1 MSFAKINIYRAL
13 KTHFYK
19 FFIFILLLADA
30 AALSAQQNS
39 VRMVPSGRNAEKYI
53 SSESLRREVEF
64 LSAPSFGGRA
74 SGTRGATEAAFW
86 ISRHYASI
94 GLMPFDGSWS
104 RSFRLPAE
112 GGASGT
118 GATRG
123 MRATSATGATDGMRA
138 TDATDATDGTRAT
151 SGMRATSATGATDGM
166 RATDATD
173 ATDGTRATSGTDGM
187 HGTGGTDGGSALKN
201 DDEGCRG
208 AVGRNIIG
216 FLPGK
221 NTSGKDKYVII
232 AAHYD
237 SHGVIDGNL
246 YPGAD
251 SNASG
256 VVAMLNLAVMFGK
269 MKELGRDYGKNLI
282 FVATDAKERNSA
294 GAEALMAEI
303 RSGSLRNPSSG
314 EAITMDKIYATVVL
328 DIIGSTL
335 EPIHKGRNDF
345 LIMLSGGQFT
355 FDLTRANEGPGLGLD
370 IATNY
375 YGSQSFTEMF
385 HRRFGDQKVFTQN
398 GLTCAVFTS
407 GITMLTN
414 KTSDTAGTLDYEILR
429 KRIYLIFHW
438 LEKIL

>member
-13 KTHFYK
+13 KTHFCK
-19 FFIFILLLADA
+19 IFIFILLLADA

-112 GGASGT
+112 GGTGGT
-118 GATRG
+118 GG
-123 MRATSATGATDGMRA
+123 MRGTDRMRGADGTGGMR
-138 TDATDATDGTRAT
+138 
-151 SGMRATSATGATDGM
+151 GA
-166 RATDATD
+166 
-173 ATDGTRATSGTDGM
+173 
-187 HGTGGTDGGSALKN
+187 GGTDGGSALKN
-201 DDEGCRG
+201 DDEGRGG

-429 KRIYLIFHW
+429 KRIFLIFHW

>member
-112 GGASGT
+112 GGT
-118 GATRG
+118 GG
-123 MRATSATGATDGMRA
+123 MRG
-138 TDATDATDGTRAT
+138 TDGTDGT
-151 SGMRATSATGATDGM
+151 GGTGGMR
-166 RATDATD
+166 
-173 ATDGTRATSGTDGM
+173 
-187 HGTGGTDGGSALKN
+187 GTGGTDGGSALKN

-429 KRIYLIFHW
+429 KRIFLIFHW

>member
-112 GGASGT
+112 GGT
-118 GATRG
+118 GG
-123 MRATSATGATDGMRA
+123 
-138 TDATDATDGTRAT
+138 TDGT
-151 SGMRATSATGATDGM
+151 GGTGGTD
-166 RATDATD
+166 
-173 ATDGTRATSGTDGM
+173 GTDGM

-429 KRIYLIFHW
+429 KRIFLIFHW

>member
-112 GGASGT
+112 GGT
-118 GATRG
+118 GG
-123 MRATSATGATDGMRA
+123 MHGTDGMRG
-138 TDATDATDGTRAT
+138 TGGTDGT
-151 SGMRATSATGATDGM
+151 
-166 RATDATD
+166 
-173 ATDGTRATSGTDGM
+173 
-187 HGTGGTDGGSALKN
+187 HGTDGGSALKN

-429 KRIYLIFHW
+429 KRIFLIFHW

>member
-112 GGASGT
+112 GGT
-118 GATRG
+118 GG
-123 MRATSATGATDGMRA
+123 MHGTDGMRG
-138 TDATDATDGTRAT
+138 TDGT
-151 SGMRATSATGATDGM
+151 
-166 RATDATD
+166 
-173 ATDGTRATSGTDGM
+173 DGT
-187 HGTGGTDGGSALKN
+187 HGTDGGSALKN

-429 KRIYLIFHW
+429 KRIFLIFHW

>member
-112 GGASGT
+112 GGT
-118 GATRG
+118 GGMRG
-123 MRATSATGATDGMRA
+123 MRGADGTVGMRGTGGTGGTHGTDGTDGMRE
-138 TDATDATDGTRAT
+138 
-151 SGMRATSATGATDGM
+151 
-166 RATDATD
+166 
-173 ATDGTRATSGTDGM
+173 
-187 HGTGGTDGGSALKN
+187 TDGGSALKN

-429 KRIYLIFHW
+429 KRIFLIFHW

>member
-112 GGASGT
+112 GG
-118 GATRG
+118 
-123 MRATSATGATDGMRA
+123 
-138 TDATDATDGTRAT
+138 
-151 SGMRATSATGATDGM
+151 
-166 RATDATD
+166 
-173 ATDGTRATSGTDGM
+173 TDGM
-187 HGTGGTDGGSALKN
+187 HGTGGMRGTDGTRATRATSGTGGTHGGSALKN

-375 YGSQSFTEMF
+375 YGSQNFTEMF

-429 KRIYLIFHW
+429 KRIFLIFHW

>member
-13 KTHFYK
+13 KTHFCK
-19 FFIFILLLADA
+19 IFIFILLLADA

-94 GLMPFDGSWS
+94 GLIPFDGSWS

-112 GGASGT
+112 GGTGGT
-118 GATRG
+118 DG
-123 MRATSATGATDGMRA
+123 TDGMR
-138 TDATDATDGTRAT
+138 
-151 SGMRATSATGATDGM
+151 
-166 RATDATD
+166 
-173 ATDGTRATSGTDGM
+173 
-187 HGTGGTDGGSALKN
+187 GTGGTDGGSALKN

-429 KRIYLIFHW
+429 KRIFLIFHW

>member
-112 GGASGT
+112 GG
-118 GATRG
+118 
-123 MRATSATGATDGMRA
+123 TDGI
-138 TDATDATDGTRAT
+138 
-151 SGMRATSATGATDGM
+151 
-166 RATDATD
+166 
-173 ATDGTRATSGTDGM
+173 
-187 HGTGGTDGGSALKN
+187 HGTGGTDGMRGTGGGSALKN

-429 KRIYLIFHW
+429 KRIFLIFHW

>member
-13 KTHFYK
+13 KTHFYI

-112 GGASGT
+112 GGT
-118 GATRG
+118 GG
-123 MRATSATGATDGMRA
+123 MRG
-138 TDATDATDGTRAT
+138 TDGTG
-151 SGMRATSATGATDGM
+151 GMHGTGG
-166 RATDATD
+166 
-173 ATDGTRATSGTDGM
+173 TDGTGGTGGM
-187 HGTGGTDGGSALKN
+187 RGTGGTDGGSALKN

-429 KRIYLIFHW
+429 KRIFLIFHW

>member
-112 GGASGT
+112 GGTHGT
-118 GATRG
+118 G
-123 MRATSATGATDGMRA
+123 
-138 TDATDATDGTRAT
+138 
-151 SGMRATSATGATDGM
+151 
-166 RATDATD
+166 
-173 ATDGTRATSGTDGM
+173 GM
-187 HGTGGTDGGSALKN
+187 HGTDGTDGTGGTHGGSALKN

-256 VVAMLNLAVMFGK
+256 VVALLNLAVMFGK

-429 KRIYLIFHW
+429 KRIFLIFHW

>member
-112 GGASGT
+112 GGM
-118 GATRG
+118 RG
-123 MRATSATGATDGMRA
+123 TDGMR
-138 TDATDATDGTRAT
+138 GT
-151 SGMRATSATGATDGM
+151 G
-166 RATDATD
+166 
-173 ATDGTRATSGTDGM
+173 GTD
-187 HGTGGTDGGSALKN
+187 GTDGGSALKN

-385 HRRFGDQKVFTQN
+385 HRRFGDQKVFTLN

-429 KRIYLIFHW
+429 KRIFLIFHW

>member
-112 GGASGT
+112 GGT
-118 GATRG
+118 GGIRG
-123 MRATSATGATDGMRA
+123 
-138 TDATDATDGTRAT
+138 TDGTDGT
-151 SGMRATSATGATDGM
+151 GGMR
-166 RATDATD
+166 
-173 ATDGTRATSGTDGM
+173 
-187 HGTGGTDGGSALKN
+187 GTGGTDGGSALKN

-370 IATNY
+370 ITTNY

-429 KRIYLIFHW
+429 KRIFLIFHW

>member
-112 GGASGT
+112 SGTSGT

-123 MRATSATGATDGMRA
+123 MRATGGTGGTDGMR
-138 TDATDATDGTRAT
+138 G
-151 SGMRATSATGATDGM
+151 
-166 RATDATD
+166 
-173 ATDGTRATSGTDGM
+173 TDGTRATSGTG
-187 HGTGGTDGGSALKN
+187 GGSALKN

-429 KRIYLIFHW
+429 KRIFLIFHW

>member
-112 GGASGT
+112 GG
-118 GATRG
+118 
-123 MRATSATGATDGMRA
+123 
-138 TDATDATDGTRAT
+138 TDGT
-151 SGMRATSATGATDGM
+151 G
-166 RATDATD
+166 
-173 ATDGTRATSGTDGM
+173 GTDGM

-429 KRIYLIFHW
+429 KRIFLIFHW

>member
-112 GGASGT
+112 GG
-118 GATRG
+118 
-123 MRATSATGATDGMRA
+123 MR
-138 TDATDATDGTRAT
+138 
-151 SGMRATSATGATDGM
+151 
-166 RATDATD
+166 
-173 ATDGTRATSGTDGM
+173 
-187 HGTGGTDGGSALKN
+187 GTGGTGGTHGTDETDGGSALKN
-201 DDEGCRG
+201 DDEGRGG

-385 HRRFGDQKVFTQN
+385 HRKFGDQKVFTQN

-429 KRIYLIFHW
+429 KRIFLIFHW

>member
-112 GGASGT
+112 GGT
-118 GATRG
+118 G
-123 MRATSATGATDGMRA
+123 
-138 TDATDATDGTRAT
+138 
-151 SGMRATSATGATDGM
+151 
-166 RATDATD
+166 
-173 ATDGTRATSGTDGM
+173 GM
-187 HGTGGTDGGSALKN
+187 HGTDGTDEMHGTHGTDGTGGTGGGSALKN
-201 DDEGCRG
+201 DDEGRGG

-414 KTSDTAGTLDYEILR
+414 KTTDTAGTLDYEILR
-429 KRIYLIFHW
+429 KRIFLIFHW

>member
-1 MSFAKINIYRAL
+1 
-13 KTHFYK
+13 
-19 FFIFILLLADA
+19 
-30 AALSAQQNS
+30 
-39 VRMVPSGRNAEKYI
+39 
-53 SSESLRREVEF
+53 
-64 LSAPSFGGRA
+64 
-74 SGTRGATEAAFW
+74 
-86 ISRHYASI
+86 
-94 GLMPFDGSWS
+94 
-104 RSFRLPAE
+104 
-112 GGASGT
+112 
-118 GATRG
+118 
-123 MRATSATGATDGMRA
+123 MR
-138 TDATDATDGTRAT
+138 
-151 SGMRATSATGATDGM
+151 
-166 RATDATD
+166 
-173 ATDGTRATSGTDGM
+173 
-187 HGTGGTDGGSALKN
+187 GTGGTDGGSALKN

-385 HRRFGDQKVFTQN
+385 HRRFGDQKVFTQS

-429 KRIYLIFHW
+429 KRIFLIFHW

>member
-112 GGASGT
+112 GGT
-118 GATRG
+118 GG
-123 MRATSATGATDGMRA
+123 MRG
-138 TDATDATDGTRAT
+138 TDGTG
-151 SGMRATSATGATDGM
+151 GMR
-166 RATDATD
+166 
-173 ATDGTRATSGTDGM
+173 
-187 HGTGGTDGGSALKN
+187 GTGGTDGGSALKN

-429 KRIYLIFHW
+429 KRIFLIFHW

>member
-112 GGASGT
+112 GG
-118 GATRG
+118 
-123 MRATSATGATDGMRA
+123 
-138 TDATDATDGTRAT
+138 
-151 SGMRATSATGATDGM
+151 
-166 RATDATD
+166 
-173 ATDGTRATSGTDGM
+173 TDGM
-187 HGTGGTDGGSALKN
+187 HGTGGMRGTDGTGGMRGTDGTRATSATSGTGGTHGGSALKN
-201 DDEGCRG
+201 DDEGRRG

-429 KRIYLIFHW
+429 KRIFLIFHW

>member
-112 GGASGT
+112 GGTGGMRGT
-118 GATRG
+118 G
-123 MRATSATGATDGMRA
+123 
-138 TDATDATDGTRAT
+138 
-151 SGMRATSATGATDGM
+151 
-166 RATDATD
+166 
-173 ATDGTRATSGTDGM
+173 
-187 HGTGGTDGGSALKN
+187 GTGGTDGGSALKN

-429 KRIYLIFHW
+429 KRIFLIFHW

>member
-39 VRMVPSGRNAEKYI
+39 IRMVPSGRNAEKYI

-112 GGASGT
+112 GGADGT
-118 GATRG
+118 GG
-123 MRATSATGATDGMRA
+123 TGG
-138 TDATDATDGTRAT
+138 TDGT
-151 SGMRATSATGATDGM
+151 
-166 RATDATD
+166 
-173 ATDGTRATSGTDGM
+173 DGT
-187 HGTGGTDGGSALKN
+187 HGTDGGSALKN

-429 KRIYLIFHW
+429 KRIFLIFHW

>member
-112 GGASGT
+112 GGT
-118 GATRG
+118 GG
-123 MRATSATGATDGMRA
+123 MR
-138 TDATDATDGTRAT
+138 
-151 SGMRATSATGATDGM
+151 
-166 RATDATD
+166 
-173 ATDGTRATSGTDGM
+173 GTDGM
-187 HGTGGTDGGSALKN
+187 HGTGGTEGGSALKN

-429 KRIYLIFHW
+429 KRIFLIFHW

>member
-64 LSAPSFGGRA
+64 LTAPSFGGRA

-112 GGASGT
+112 GGTGGMRGT
-118 GATRG
+118 GGTGG
-123 MRATSATGATDGMRA
+123 MRGTDGTGATGATDG
-138 TDATDATDGTRAT
+138 
-151 SGMRATSATGATDGM
+151 
-166 RATDATD
+166 
-173 ATDGTRATSGTDGM
+173 
-187 HGTGGTDGGSALKN
+187 GSTLKN
-201 DDEGCRG
+201 DDEGRGG

-429 KRIYLIFHW
+429 KRIFLIFHW

>member
-1 MSFAKINIYRAL
+1 LSFAKINIYRAL

-112 GGASGT
+112 GGM
-118 GATRG
+118 RG
-123 MRATSATGATDGMRA
+123 MR
-138 TDATDATDGTRAT
+138 
-151 SGMRATSATGATDGM
+151 
-166 RATDATD
+166 
-173 ATDGTRATSGTDGM
+173 
-187 HGTGGTDGGSALKN
+187 GTGGTGGAEGGSALKN

-414 KTSDTAGTLDYEILR
+414 KTTDTAGTLDYEILR
-429 KRIYLIFHW
+429 KRIFLIFHW

>member
-112 GGASGT
+112 GGT
-118 GATRG
+118 GG
-123 MRATSATGATDGMRA
+123 MRG
-138 TDATDATDGTRAT
+138 TDGTD
-151 SGMRATSATGATDGM
+151 GTGGTGG
-166 RATDATD
+166 
-173 ATDGTRATSGTDGM
+173 TDGTGGTGGM
-187 HGTGGTDGGSALKN
+187 RGTGGTDGGSALKN

-429 KRIYLIFHW
+429 KRIFLIFHW

>member
-112 GGASGT
+112 GGT
-118 GATRG
+118 GG
-123 MRATSATGATDGMRA
+123 MR
-138 TDATDATDGTRAT
+138 
-151 SGMRATSATGATDGM
+151 
-166 RATDATD
+166 
-173 ATDGTRATSGTDGM
+173 GTDGIR
-187 HGTGGTDGGSALKN
+187 GTDGGSALKN

-429 KRIYLIFHW
+429 KRIFLIFHW

>member
-112 GGASGT
+112 GGT
-118 GATRG
+118 
-123 MRATSATGATDGMRA
+123 
-138 TDATDATDGTRAT
+138 
-151 SGMRATSATGATDGM
+151 
-166 RATDATD
+166 
-173 ATDGTRATSGTDGM
+173 
-187 HGTGGTDGGSALKN
+187 HGTGGTDGTDGTGGGSALKN

-429 KRIYLIFHW
+429 KRIFLIFHW

>member
-112 GGASGT
+112 GGT
-118 GATRG
+118 GG
-123 MRATSATGATDGMRA
+123 
-138 TDATDATDGTRAT
+138 TDGTHGT
-151 SGMRATSATGATDGM
+151 HGTHGMR
-166 RATDATD
+166 
-173 ATDGTRATSGTDGM
+173 GTD
-187 HGTGGTDGGSALKN
+187 GTGGTDGGSALKN
-201 DDEGCRG
+201 DDEGRGG

-429 KRIYLIFHW
+429 KRIFLIFHW

>member
-74 SGTRGATEAAFW
+74 SGTRGAIEAAFW

-112 GGASGT
+112 GGT
-118 GATRG
+118 GG
-123 MRATSATGATDGMRA
+123 MRG
-138 TDATDATDGTRAT
+138 TDGTG
-151 SGMRATSATGATDGM
+151 GMH
-166 RATDATD
+166 
-173 ATDGTRATSGTDGM
+173 GTDEM
-187 HGTGGTDGGSALKN
+187 HGTGGTHGTHGTGGTHGGSALKN

-269 MKELGRDYGKNLI
+269 MKDLGRDYGKNLI

-429 KRIYLIFHW
+429 KRIFLIFHW

>member
-112 GGASGT
+112 GGMRGT
-118 GATRG
+118 HG
-123 MRATSATGATDGMRA
+123 
-138 TDATDATDGTRAT
+138 TDGT
-151 SGMRATSATGATDGM
+151 D
-166 RATDATD
+166 
-173 ATDGTRATSGTDGM
+173 
-187 HGTGGTDGGSALKN
+187 GTDGGSTLKN

-429 KRIYLIFHW
+429 KRIFLIFHW

>member
-112 GGASGT
+112 GG
-118 GATRG
+118 
-123 MRATSATGATDGMRA
+123 TDGMRG
-138 TDATDATDGTRAT
+138 TGGTDGT
-151 SGMRATSATGATDGM
+151 
-166 RATDATD
+166 
-173 ATDGTRATSGTDGM
+173 DGTD
-187 HGTGGTDGGSALKN
+187 GTGGTDGGSALKN

-429 KRIYLIFHW
+429 KRIFLIFHW

>member
-112 GGASGT
+112 SGTSGT
-118 GATRG
+118 GATGGTHGTHG
-123 MRATSATGATDGMRA
+123 MRGTDGMR
-138 TDATDATDGTRAT
+138 GT
-151 SGMRATSATGATDGM
+151 G
-166 RATDATD
+166 
-173 ATDGTRATSGTDGM
+173 
-187 HGTGGTDGGSALKN
+187 GTGGTDGGSALKN

-429 KRIYLIFHW
+429 KRIFLIFHW

>member
-112 GGASGT
+112 GGT
-118 GATRG
+118 G
-123 MRATSATGATDGMRA
+123 
-138 TDATDATDGTRAT
+138 
-151 SGMRATSATGATDGM
+151 
-166 RATDATD
+166 
-173 ATDGTRATSGTDGM
+173 
-187 HGTGGTDGGSALKN
+187 GTGGTDGTDGMRGTGGGSALKN

-414 KTSDTAGTLDYEILR
+414 KTTDTAGTLDYEILR
-429 KRIYLIFHW
+429 KRIFLIFHW

>member
-112 GGASGT
+112 GGM
-118 GATRG
+118 RG
-123 MRATSATGATDGMRA
+123 MR
-138 TDATDATDGTRAT
+138 
-151 SGMRATSATGATDGM
+151 
-166 RATDATD
+166 
-173 ATDGTRATSGTDGM
+173 
-187 HGTGGTDGGSALKN
+187 GTGGTGGTEGGSALKN

-429 KRIYLIFHW
+429 KRIFLIFHW

>member
-64 LSAPSFGGRA
+64 LTAPSFGGRA

-112 GGASGT
+112 GGTGGT
-118 GATRG
+118 HG
-123 MRATSATGATDGMRA
+123 
-138 TDATDATDGTRAT
+138 TDGT
-151 SGMRATSATGATDGM
+151 GGTG
-166 RATDATD
+166 
-173 ATDGTRATSGTDGM
+173 GTGGM
-187 HGTGGTDGGSALKN
+187 HGTDGTHETDGGSALKN
-201 DDEGCRG
+201 DDEGRGG

-429 KRIYLIFHW
+429 KRIFLIFHW

>member
-112 GGASGT
+112 GGT
-118 GATRG
+118 GG
-123 MRATSATGATDGMRA
+123 MRG
-138 TDATDATDGTRAT
+138 TDGTG
-151 SGMRATSATGATDGM
+151 GMR
-166 RATDATD
+166 
-173 ATDGTRATSGTDGM
+173 GTHGTHGT

-429 KRIYLIFHW
+429 KRIFLIFHW

>member
-112 GGASGT
+112 GGADG
-118 GATRG
+118 TRG
-123 MRATSATGATDGMRA
+123 TDGMR
-138 TDATDATDGTRAT
+138 GT
-151 SGMRATSATGATDGM
+151 G
-166 RATDATD
+166 
-173 ATDGTRATSGTDGM
+173 GTDGM
-187 HGTGGTDGGSALKN
+187 HGTGGTHGTHGTDGGSALKN

-429 KRIYLIFHW
+429 KRIFLIFHW